1 MNTEEC
7 GSLLECC
14 WKHWSPVTGSSQEES
29 WTPGRESR
37 VCIWWRPWHSD
48 VSDSSSSRSSST
60 STITRCTGREKWW
73 WVWAARAKGWYWT
86 LAHSVLECS
95 GRVPRSQW
103 SAAVAPHTSL
113 FLTPEQVV
121 TRDQQRSSSQRLRW
135 STDKPVKWG
144 LAPLFNIWNNQ
155 MKYDFSY
162 INLNSFNHFTFSQ
175 FNWRH
180 LSQLSGASDRGQFLN
195 IPRPW
200 DRWLQSQA
208 TKIFCTNVYSRI
220 GALYWSV
227 TRTLLPPTEIC
238 WNIHLL

>member
-14 WKHWSPVTGSSQEES
+14 WKHWSPATCSQQEES

-60 STITRCTGREKWW
+60 STITRCTGREEWW

-113 FLTPEQVV
+113 FLTAEQVV
-121 TRDQQRSSSQRLRW
+121 SPDQQRSSSQRLRW
-135 STDKPVKWG
+135 STD
-144 LAPLFNIWNNQ
+144 
-155 MKYDFSY
+155 
-162 INLNSFNHFTFSQ
+162 TSQ
-175 FNWRH
+175 V
-180 LSQLSGASDRGQFLN
+180 GPG
-195 IPRPW
+195 
-200 DRWLQSQA
+200 
-208 TKIFCTNVYSRI
+208 T
-220 GALYWSV
+220 
-227 TRTLLPPTEIC
+227 TL
-238 WNIHLL
+238 